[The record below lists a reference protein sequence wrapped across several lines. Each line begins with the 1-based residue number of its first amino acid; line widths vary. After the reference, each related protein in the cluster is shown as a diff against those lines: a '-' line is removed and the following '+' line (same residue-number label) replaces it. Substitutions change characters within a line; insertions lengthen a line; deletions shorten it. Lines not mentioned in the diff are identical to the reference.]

1 MIKPNTLGNTAARL
15 LLALL
20 AACGLSS
27 ASSVIVPTGVDWNR
41 GESIWLKEDGT
52 DTQAYFAG
60 VIYISLTDSGHQ
72 YDRDTLCVDLFTDI
86 YLGISY
92 NTTVVQPQQ
101 VPGKNLTRVSWLVDN
116 ALLPTQN
123 QSYTSLL
130 PQADF
135 VATAAQGAGIQ
146 LAVWD
151 IVHDGGDG
159 FSTGRVQASANT
171 DPQVVFWAQTYEAL
185 SENQSSGLAFIYD
198 NTTMDTGMAA
208 QMLAGPM
215 FQDGGPAPNPVA
227 PDGDPTP
234 NPEPSTLLLGGGA
247 ALALGWHRH
256 VKK

>member
-1 MIKPNTLGNTAARL
+1 MNKPNTLGNSAARL
-15 LLALL
+15 LVAFL

-27 ASSVIVPTGVDWNR
+27 ASSVIVPTGVDWSR

-86 YLGISY
+86 FLGVSY
-92 NTTVVQPQQ
+92 NTTVVLPQQ
-101 VPGKNLTRVSWLVDN
+101 VSGKNLNRVSWLVDN

-123 QSYTSLL
+123 QSYGSLL

-135 VATAAQGAGIQ
+135 VTTSAQGAGIQ
-146 LAVWD
+146 LA
-151 IVHDGGDG
+151 
-159 FSTGRVQASANT
+159 GRVQASANT
-171 DPQVVFWAQTYEAL
+171 DPQVLFWAQTYEAL
-185 SENQSSGLAFIYD
+185 SANQSSGLAFVYD
-198 NTTMDTGMAA
+198 NTTMDTGLAA
-208 QMLAGPM
+208 QMLAGPL

-234 NPEPSTLLLGGGA
+234 NPEPSTLLLSGSA
-247 ALALGWHRH
+247 AAAIGWHRH
-256 VKK
+256 SGK